1 MSEQFLKQANTAI
14 YDYFILHLKTC
25 MMPFFLTD
33 HIDIGNKK
41 NSAIYY
47 LQNIEKDYAIYIL
60 EKNAEYLA
68 TPSNREQVYRAFS
81 FLAKSINIKNKFE
94 QVNNKNED
102 EWVINIPQNTNTTF
116 TSNVPYSNENINEKY
131 NKEKLVTNIP
141 DPRVENKNFNKKYIK
156 KGN

>member
-14 YDYFILHLKTC
+14 YDYFILHLQTC

-41 NSAIYY
+41 NTAIYY
-47 LQNIEKDYAIYIL
+47 LQNIEKNYAIYIL

-68 TPSNREQVYRAFS
+68 TPSNKEQVYRAFS
-81 FLAKSINIKNKFE
+81 FLAKSVNIKNKNE
-94 QVNNKNED
+94 NINNTNQD
-102 EWVINIPQNTNTTF
+102 DWVINIPQNNNNNT
-116 TSNVPYSNENINEKY
+116 PYNENLNEKY

-141 DPRVENKNFNKKYIK
+141 DPRLENKNFNNKKCIK
-156 KGN
+156 R

>member
-14 YDYFILHLKTC
+14 YDYFISHLKTC

-33 HIDIGNKK
+33 HIDIDNKK

-47 LQNIEKDYAIYIL
+47 LENIEKNYAIYIL

-94 QVNNKNED
+94 QVSKNINED
-102 EWVINIPQNTNTTF
+102 DWIINIPNN
-116 TSNVPYSNENINEKY
+116 SNPINVNEIS
-131 NKEKLVTNIP
+131 NKEHLITNIP
-141 DPRVENKNFNKKYIK
+141 DNRIENKNTNYPINNTKKYIK
-156 KGN
+156 KN